1 MIKWLVSLSCLFFF
15 FLRVASEPEKGMK
28 KKKQQQQ
35 QQQSPQSVQPP
46 SSAKLQPVTRSAE
59 RAAARE
65 DGKDEFFICMSRQLN
80 MLFKKGL
87 KHKDCTHDLEIKKKK

>member
-1 MIKWLVSLSCLFFF
+1 M
-15 FLRVASEPEKGMK
+15 ASEPEKEMK

-35 QQQSPQSVQPP
+35 LSPQSVQPP
-46 SSAKLQPVTRSAE
+46 STAKLQPMTRGAE

-87 KHKDCTHDLEIKKKK
+87 KHKDCTHDLEIKKNKHRYYIVHIDTNLL

>member
-1 MIKWLVSLSCLFFF
+1 
-15 FLRVASEPEKGMK
+15 MK
-28 KKKQQQQ
+28 KKKQL

-46 SSAKLQPVTRSAE
+46 STAKLQPMTRGAE

-65 DGKDEFFICMSRQLN
+65 DGKDEFFICMGRQLN

-87 KHKDCTHDLEIKKKK
+87 KHNIDCTHDLEIKKNKHRYYIVHFDIKLL